1 MNLARTVSILI
12 ISTGIGA
19 KQALSQDVLGGS
31 NKEHTKYL
39 RANDQEFVSSND
51 DNSCTKLADVEWHL
65 KYARVMDAWKYSEA
79 HGKASKGEGIVVAVP
94 DTGYAKHVFTSTQ
107 NGFTTEM
114 YKSKG
119 HNWFGGIIRQEN
131 ENDAFDPFGSLGVS
145 MNPGHGTLVSAVIA
159 GPGTHADE
167 NEDKVSGVAPK
178 AKILPL
184 RIVESVVFFDL
195 SKLRLAI
202 DYAKN
207 NGAHVV
213 SMSLGNPTPGA
224 LSFQFKWAWDDAIN
238 NNLIL
243 IAAAGQAGEIPIG
256 GPTNIIMPASYINSI
271 AVAAVDKDGNYWNAG
286 FTGKN
291 IAFSAPGHDM
301 CVPEPTQGV
310 SKTAQGSGTSLA
322 TAMTS
327 GTAALWLA
335 HHGRQ
340 ELISIA
346 EGRNEKL
353 QHLFCKAVEASAKKM
368 PNWNEATQGAGI
380 LDVQALLELNSSKL
394 RDLPQGATK
403 QCKIDI
409 GRKVGESCNPLN
421 WCAPGLS
428 CASPMMKCYHSPRQV
443 NEPCNPVSGCAPGLS
458 CASPMMKCYHSPRQV
473 NEPCNPVSGCASG
486 LRCSFSFSSGFSCK
500 KSSEYVF
507 GKDKF
512 TVTKKTE

>member
-1 MNLARTVSILI
+1 MSFATRSICP
-12 ISTGIGA
+12 ST
-19 KQALSQDVLGGS
+19 
-31 NKEHTKYL
+31 
-39 RANDQEFVSSND
+39 
-51 DNSCTKLADVEWHL
+51 
-65 KYARVMDAWKYSEA
+65 
-79 HGKASKGEGIVVAVP
+79 
-94 DTGYAKHVFTSTQ
+94 
-107 NGFTTEM
+107 TT
-114 YKSKG
+114 
-119 HNWFGGIIRQEN
+119 
-131 ENDAFDPFGSLGVS
+131 
-145 MNPGHGTLVSAVIA
+145 T
-159 GPGTHADE
+159 
-167 NEDKVSGVAPK
+167 
-178 AKILPL
+178 
-184 RIVESVVFFDL
+184 
-195 SKLRLAI
+195 
-202 DYAKN
+202 
-207 NGAHVV
+207 
-213 SMSLGNPTPGA
+213 
-224 LSFQFKWAWDDAIN
+224 AWDNAIN

-243 IAAAGQAGEIPIG
+243 IAAGGQAGDIPIG
-256 GPTNIIMPASYINSI
+256 GPTGIIMPASYTNSI
-271 AVAAVDKDGNYWNAG
+271 AVAVDKDGKYRDAS
-286 FTGKN
+286 FTGTN
-291 IAFSAPGHDM
+291 IAVLAPGHNI
-301 CVPEPTQGV
+301 CVPCSTHGVNKTNQGL
-310 SKTAQGSGTSLA
+310 GTFFG

-443 NEPCNPVSGCAPGLS
+443 NEPCNPVSGCA
-458 CASPMMKCYHSPRQV
+458 
-473 NEPCNPVSGCASG
+473 SG